1 MRAIPDTF
9 DPEVVERIDER
20 LDGVESAHGVNIPW
34 AIESGSRAWGFPS
47 PDSDYD
53 CRFFYVRSEDAYLTP
68 WLPRDVIETPLDA
81 VYDVNGW
88 DVRKAVELL
97 ARGNAVAVEWL
108 RSPHVYRGD
117 PAFRADL
124 IALADDIADR
134 SAIGR
139 HYTHVCQGQW
149 ERYGREPEMPL
160 KRLFYSL
167 RPAACVRWLEAH
179 PGAATP
185 PMELRVLL
193 EQSGAH
199 PTVVRLVDELVD
211 LKLRT
216 REIGTGSVPSEL
228 KAYVEG
234 ALEQGLV
241 MFGVADPDGP
251 SDVRAR
257 AGDAFRQLVRAYGP
271 PSWATAVATDP
282 EAFRLPGRPIC
293 REIRDARD

>member
-1 MRAIPDTF
+1 MRAIPDSF
-9 DPEVVERIDER
+9 DAFVVERIGDR
-20 LDGVESAHGVNIPW
+20 LDGVESDHRVRIPW

-97 ARGNAVAVEWL
+97 ARGNAVVVEWL

-117 PAFRADL
+117 ARFQADL
-124 IALADDIADR
+124 LALAEKIADR
-134 SAIGR
+134 PAVGR

-149 ERYGREPEMPL
+149 ERYGQQTEMSL

-167 RPAACVRWLEAH
+167 RPAACIRWLEAH
-179 PGAATP
+179 PGAAAP

-193 EQSGAH
+193 EQSGAK
-199 PTVVRLVDELVD
+199 PAVVRLVEELVD
-211 LKLRT
+211 LKSRT
-216 REIGTGSVPSEL
+216 REMGVGQVPAEL
-228 KAYVEG
+228 AAYVVG
-234 ALEQGLV
+234 ALERGLV
-241 MFGVADPDGP
+241 LFEAADPARPSEVRDRAADG
-251 SDVRAR
+251 
-257 AGDAFRQLVRAYGP
+257 FRHLVRTYAP
-271 PSWATAVATDP
+271 PS
-282 EAFRLPGRPIC
+282 
-293 REIRDARD
+293 